1 MNTFFKVILIRKI
14 KIEVCAASVQSA
26 VTAQLAGA
34 HRVELCSSLELGGIT
49 PSPSMIEKTREIL
62 DIEVYVLIRPRPGD
76 FLYSALEFEII
87 KRDILFCKNV
97 KTAAGKKVDGVVIGI
112 LQKDGQVDVERTKE
126 LVELAAPMK
135 VTFHRAFDQA
145 TDPML
150 SLEKI
155 IYTGA
160 HRILTSGQFE
170 NVLEGR
176 FLLQELVEKAGDRV
190 SIMPGAGVN
199 AQNILELVKTTKA
212 KEFHLSGKSKI
223 KSKMIFENPN
233 FDFSENDFF
242 ETDLK
247 KIMDVFRVMN
257 YK

>member
-1 MNTFFKVILIRKI
+1 MKI

-26 VTAQLAGA
+26 LTAQLAGA
-34 HRVELCSSLELGGIT
+34 QRVELCSSLELGGIT
-49 PSPSMIEKTREIL
+49 PSASTIEKTKEIL

-76 FLYSALEFEII
+76 FFYSSLEFDVI

-97 KTAAGKKVDGVVIGI
+97 KTNDGKKVDGVVIGI

-135 VTFHRAFDQA
+135 VTFHRAFDRA
-145 TDPML
+145 IDPFL

-155 IYTGA
+155 IETGA
-160 HRILTSGQFE
+160 HRILTSGQFADAF
-170 NVLEGR
+170 EGR
-176 FLLQELVEKAGDRV
+176 FFLKELVEKANGRI

-199 AQNILELVKTTKA
+199 AENILELAKTTQA
-212 KEFHLSGKSKI
+212 KEFHLSGKGEV
-223 KSKMIFENPN
+223 KSKMTFENPN

-247 KIMDVFRVMN
+247 KIMDTVKVVSS
-257 YK
+257 

>member
-1 MNTFFKVILIRKI
+1 MISFFKVILIMKI

-26 VTAQLAGA
+26 LTAQLAGA

-49 PSPSMIEKTREIL
+49 PSASTIEKTREIL

-76 FLYSALEFEII
+76 FFYSSLEFDVI

-97 KTAAGKKVDGVVIGI
+97 KTTDGKKVDGVVIGI

-135 VTFHRAFDQA
+135 VTFHRAFDRA
-145 TDPML
+145 IDPFL
-150 SLEKI
+150 SLEKVI
-155 IYTGA
+155 ETGA
-160 HRILTSGQFE
+160 HRILTSGQFA
-170 NVLEGR
+170 NVFEGR
-176 FLLQELVEKAGDRV
+176 FILKELVEKAGDRI

-199 AQNILELVKTTKA
+199 AQNIFELAKSTRA
-212 KEFHLSGKSKI
+212 KEFHLSGKSEI
-223 KSKMIFENPN
+223 KSKMTFENPN
-233 FDFSENDFF
+233 FDFSENDFA

-247 KIMDVFRVMN
+247 KIMDTIKMVN
-257 YK
+257 G

>member
-1 MNTFFKVILIRKI
+1 MKI

-26 VTAQLAGA
+26 LTAQLAGA

-49 PSPSMIEKTREIL
+49 PSASTIERTREIL

-76 FLYSALEFEII
+76 FFYSTLEFDVI

-97 KTAAGKKVDGVVIGI
+97 KTDDGKKVDGVVIGI
-112 LQKDGQVDVERTKE
+112 LHKDGQVDVERTKA

-135 VTFHRAFDQA
+135 VTFHRAFDRA
-145 TDPML
+145 ADPFL

-155 IYTGA
+155 IETGA

-170 NVLEGR
+170 SVFEGR
-176 FLLQELVEKAGDRV
+176 FLLKELVEKAEGRI

-199 AQNILELVKTTKA
+199 AQNISELAKVIQA
-212 KEFHLSGKSKI
+212 KEFHLSGKGEI
-223 KSKMIFENPN
+223 KSKMTFENPN

-247 KIMDVFRVMN
+247 KIMDTIKMVN
-257 YK
+257 G

>member
-1 MNTFFKVILIRKI
+1 MISFFKVILIMKI

-26 VTAQLAGA
+26 LTAQLAGA

-49 PSPSMIEKTREIL
+49 PSASTIERTREIL

-76 FLYSALEFEII
+76 FFYSTLEFDVI

-97 KTAAGKKVDGVVIGI
+97 KTDDGKKVDGVVIGI
-112 LQKDGQVDVERTKE
+112 LHKDGQVDVERTKA

-135 VTFHRAFDQA
+135 VTFHRAFDRA
-145 TDPML
+145 ADPFL

-155 IYTGA
+155 IETGA

-170 NVLEGR
+170 SVFEGR
-176 FLLQELVEKAGDRV
+176 FLLKELVEKAEGRI

-199 AQNILELVKTTKA
+199 AQNISELAKVIQA
-212 KEFHLSGKSKI
+212 KEFHLSGKGEI
-223 KSKMIFENPN
+223 KSKMTFENPN

-247 KIMDVFRVMN
+247 KIMDTIKMVN
-257 YK
+257 G